1 MATTRI
7 IPMHIIKGQSVAYT
21 VHERLD
27 YAMNPAK
34 TRSGELVIAHG
45 CDKATAAAE
54 MLLTKRNYA
63 AFTGKAVTKKDVLLY
78 QIRQSFKPGEITP
91 EQAQEIGYELAM
103 RFTKGKHQFIVATH
117 IDQEHI
123 HTHIIYNSNNIDST
137 RKFRDFLGSGRA
149 VRKIS
154 DRLCLENGLSIIE
167 NPKRGHKHYGKWL
180 GDKKPPSYQDKL
192 RFAIDEILSQKP
204 AGFDAFLS
212 AMQVAGYE
220 AKPGKYLAFRAPA
233 QKKFTRLRSLGD
245 GYSEQDIRAVIAGKN
260 PPFPSRSKVVRQ
272 EPQRVNLLVDIQAKL
287 QAGKGPSY
295 ERWAK
300 IFNLKQMAQTMNF
313 LTENNL
319 LEYAELEEKAA
330 AATARFNTLS
340 VQIKAA
346 ETRMAEIGN
355 LKTHIVN
362 YSKTRDVYTAYRKA
376 GYSKKFYEANA
387 SDILL
392 HKAAKAAFD
401 TLPGKKI
408 PTIKTLQA
416 EYEMLMA
423 EKKKAYSEYAIARKE
438 MKELLMAKMNID
450 RLLGDVREQPERM
463 QEQDR

>member
-27 YAMNPAK
+27 YTTNPAK
-34 TRSGELVIAHG
+34 TRGGELVMAHG
-45 CDKATAAAE
+45 CDASTAAAE
-54 MLLTKRNYA
+54 MLLTKRNYT
-63 AFTGKAVTKKDVLLY
+63 AFTGKETTPKDVLLY

-117 IDQEHI
+117 IDHEHI
-123 HTHIIYNSNNIDST
+123 HTHIIYNSTNIDGT
-137 RKFRDFLGSGRA
+137 RKFRDFLGSGCA

-154 DRLCLENGLSIIE
+154 DRLCLEHGLSIIE
-167 NPKRGHKHYGKWL
+167 NPKRGHKHYGKWM
-180 GDKKPPSYQDKL
+180 GDKKPLSYQDKL
-192 RFAIDEILSQKP
+192 RLAIDEILSQKS

-212 AMQVAGYE
+212 AMKTAGFE
-220 AKPGKYLAFRAPA
+220 IKQGKHLAFRAPG
-233 QKKFTRLRSLGD
+233 QQKFTRLRSLDG
-245 GYSEQDIRAVIAGKN
+245 GYSEQEIRAVISGKT
-260 PPFPSRSKVVRQ
+260 PLSPSRSKAVWQ

-287 QAGKGPSY
+287 QAGKSAGY

-300 IFNLKQMAQTMNF
+300 VFNLKQMAQAMNF

-330 AATARFNTLS
+330 TATARFNMLS
-340 VQIKAA
+340 AQIKTA
-346 ETRMAEIGN
+346 ETRMAEIGS
-355 LKTHIVN
+355 LRTHIVN
-362 YSKTRDVYTAYRKA
+362 YSQTRDVYTAYRRA
-376 GYSKKFYEANA
+376 GYSKKFYEENA

-401 TLPGKKI
+401 ALPGKKI
-408 PTIKTLQA
+408 PIIKALQA
-416 EYEMLMA
+416 EYETRLS
-423 EKKKAYSEYAIARKE
+423 EKKKAYSGYAAARKE
-438 MKELLMAKMNID
+438 MKELLTAKMNID
-450 RLLGDVREQPERM
+450 RLLGDAREQTEKNR
-463 QEQDR
+463 EQDR